1 MVLPLYPEKDR
12 GTRTL
17 WEGNMNFYEEAQE
30 KLRRELPG
38 ITGNKEGAIK
48 TAVRDALLN
57 FAGQDEEFAQ
67 AIVQGGSFKDCMTAV
82 CEGITTSISDFEA
95 YSRAAAFFFP
105 GSKVRFE
112 MHIDLVGEAD
122 ALSVTGAG
130 AGDSSPKGG
139 AKRTEGAK
147 GELVLNLAD
156 FL

>member
-1 MVLPLYPEKDR
+1 MVLPLYPKKHR
-12 GTRTL
+12 GTRIL

-82 CEGITTSISDFEA
+82 CKGITTSISDFEA

-122 ALSVTGAG
+122 TSSAETPSVTGAS
-130 AGDSSPKGG
+130 AGDSSPK
-139 AKRTEGAK
+139 RGAK
-147 GELVLNLAD
+147 GGLVLNLAD

>member
-1 MVLPLYPEKDR
+1 
-12 GTRTL
+12 
-17 WEGNMNFYEEAQE
+17 MNFYEEAQE

-38 ITGNKEGAIK
+38 ITGNRDGAIK

-67 AIVQGGSFKDCMTAV
+67 AIVQGGSFQDCMKAV
-82 CEGITTSISDFEA
+82 CKGITTSISDFEA

-112 MHIDLVGEAD
+112 MHIDLIGEA
-122 ALSVTGAG
+122 
-130 AGDSSPKGG
+130 AGDTRAAEGVGPYSEEQEP
-139 AKRTEGAK
+139 AKKAG
-147 GELVLNLAD
+147 LVLNLAD

>member
-1 MVLPLYPEKDR
+1 
-12 GTRTL
+12 
-17 WEGNMNFYEEAQE
+17 MNFYEEAQE

-38 ITGNKEGAIK
+38 ITGNREGAIK

-67 AIVQGGSFKDCMTAV
+67 AIVQGGSFKDCMAAV
-82 CEGITTSISDFEA
+82 CKGITTSISDFEA

-112 MHIDLVGEAD
+112 MHIDLVGEAETSS
-122 ALSVTGAG
+122 AETPSV
-130 AGDSSPKGG
+130 AGDSSPRGG
-139 AKRTEGAK
+139 AKSG
-147 GELVLNLAD
+147 LVLDLAD

>member
-1 MVLPLYPEKDR
+1 
-12 GTRTL
+12 
-17 WEGNMNFYEEAQE
+17 MNFYEEAQE

-38 ITGNKEGAIK
+38 ITGNREGAIK

-67 AIVQGGSFKDCMTAV
+67 AIVQGGSFQDCMKAV
-82 CEGITTSISDFEA
+82 CKGITTSISDFEA

-112 MHIDLVGEAD
+112 MHIDLIGEAGD
-122 ALSVTGAG
+122 TETGETSSVTSVSTGA
-130 AGDSSPKGG
+130 SSPKGG
-139 AKRTEGAK
+139 AKAG
-147 GELVLNLAD
+147 LVLDLAD

>member
-1 MVLPLYPEKDR
+1 
-12 GTRTL
+12 
-17 WEGNMNFYEEAQE
+17 MNFYEEAQE

-38 ITGNKEGAIK
+38 ITGNREGAIK

-67 AIVQGGSFKDCMTAV
+67 AIVQGGSFQDCMTAV
-82 CEGITTSISDFEA
+82 CKGITTSISDFKA

-112 MHIDLVGEAD
+112 MHLDLVGD
-122 ALSVTGAG
+122 T
-130 AGDSSPKGG
+130 DTSSAAAAAPS
-139 AKRTEGAK
+139 AHEGRNAIK
-147 GELVLNLAD
+147 GEGKEPEKKAGLVFDLAD

>member
-12 GTRTL
+12 GTRIL

-82 CEGITTSISDFEA
+82 CKGITTSISDFEA

-139 AKRTEGAK
+139 GKAG
-147 GELVLNLAD
+147 LVLDLAD

>member
-1 MVLPLYPEKDR
+1 
-12 GTRTL
+12 
-17 WEGNMNFYEEAQE
+17 MNFYEEAQE

-38 ITGNKEGAIK
+38 ITGNREGAIK

-67 AIVQGGSFKDCMTAV
+67 AIVQGGSFQDCMKAV
-82 CEGITTSISDFEA
+82 CKGITTSISDFEA

-112 MHIDLVGEAD
+112 MHIDLIGEAEGD
-122 ALSVTGAG
+122 TRAAEAGETPSVTSVSTGA
-130 AGDSSPKGG
+130 SSPRGG
-139 AKRTEGAK
+139 AKG
-147 GELVLNLAD
+147 GLVLNLAD

>member
-1 MVLPLYPEKDR
+1 MVLTLYPKKHR

-17 WEGNMNFYEEAQE
+17 WEDRMKFYEEAQE
-30 KLRRELPG
+30 K
-38 ITGNKEGAIK
+38 
-48 TAVRDALLN
+48 LLN

-67 AIVQGGSFKDCMTAV
+67 AIVQGGSFQDCMKAV
-82 CEGITTSISDFEA
+82 CKGIGTSISDFEA

-122 ALSVTGAG
+122 ALSVTGAN
-130 AGDSSPKGG
+130 AGDSSPRGG
-139 AKRTEGAK
+139 AKG
-147 GELVLNLAD
+147 GLVLNLAD